1 MRAAA
6 TTKNVAENS
15 LINKNKRKADTALT
29 SDKQKR
35 SAFGDLTNAISKNQD
50 AKKAAKGKAISVTTL
65 SRAQLT
71 RPSTKPAVPIVKEEV
86 KVPEPQVD
94 QEDTI
99 YFSPENI
106 RPKRLLPPNVED
118 FDSECGNDPFQT
130 PQYAQDIFLYF
141 KERESKF
148 IPRRYMEHQTE
159 LTCDM
164 RSVLVDWLVEV
175 QESFELN
182 HETLYSAVR
191 LVDLYLSNTTVN
203 KENLQL
209 VGTTAMLISSK
220 FEERCPP
227 CVDDF
232 LYICDDAYTRRDLIQ
247 MEMSILKAVDFD
259 IGLPLSYSFLRRYAR
274 VSKASME
281 TLTLARFILETSLMD
296 YDLLGVK
303 DSLMAA
309 SALMLAFQMQNT
321 SDWSPTLQYY
331 SSFTKDDLRETTHRL
346 LSMLVKLQAKNLK
359 TIRNKYSHKV
369 FYEVAKIP
377 LPTTLEF

>member
-1 MRAAA
+1 MSFHVLPDSN
-6 TTKNVAENS
+6 TNS
-15 LINKNKRKADTALT
+15 I
-29 SDKQKR
+29 
-35 SAFGDLTNAISKNQD
+35 
-50 AKKAAKGKAISVTTL
+50 
-65 SRAQLT
+65 
-71 RPSTKPAVPIVKEEV
+71 
-86 KVPEPQVD
+86 
-94 QEDTI
+94 
-99 YFSPENI
+99 
-106 RPKRLLPPNVED
+106 
-118 FDSECGNDPFQT
+118 
-130 PQYAQDIFLYF
+130 QYLQ
-141 KERESKF
+141 SKF

-220 FEERCPP
+220 FEVSHLNPQSRKQLADFWLVYFQERCPP

-274 VSKASME
+274 VRQLIISHS
-281 TLTLARFILETSLMD
+281 SL
-296 YDLLGVK
+296 
-303 DSLMAA
+303 
-309 SALMLAFQMQNT
+309 
-321 SDWSPTLQYY
+321 
-331 SSFTKDDLRETTHRL
+331 RL
-346 LSMLVKLQAKNLK
+346 LVWFFCTMWN
-359 TIRNKYSHKV
+359 
-369 FYEVAKIP
+369 
-377 LPTTLEF
+377 